1 MRRRDFFIS
10 GAAGAAISISNPAG
24 AAETRRPNVLL
35 LLGDRARGLASEG
48 TTFTRCYATR
58 PTHGSS
64 LASLITGKYPHA
76 CGIRGEGQAIP
87 ADQPSIFR
95 QLKAVGY
102 STTIRPSQPFFLL
115 DESQDERLLEALDG
129 EPGLAQYTLVVS
141 TATQGAEDDSPSET
155 SVRVPLVIRF
165 PGRFRRGVKDDLL
178 LSNADLM
185 PSLLALCGAEIPA
198 DVQGR
203 NLAETMRTGEGERP
217 ESIYSY
223 GQLGEAGEWRMI
235 VRGLDKL
242 VVNSKMET
250 THLYNLGQDPSE
262 ERNLA
267 TEIGAGRNRDELKA
281 HLRAWMKK
289 LGDGVDPSS
298 GLKVR

>member
-1 MRRRDFFIS
+1 M
-10 GAAGAAISISNPAG
+10 SNPAG

-35 LLGDRARGLASEG
+35 LLGHHAPGLASEG

-58 PTHGSS
+58 PSHAFS

-76 CGIRGEGQAIP
+76 CGVRREGQTVAP
-87 ADQPSIFR
+87 DQPSIFR
-95 QLKAVGY
+95 QLTAAGY
-102 STTIRPSQPFFLL
+102 ATATGSQPFFLL
-115 DESQDERLLEALDG
+115 DESQDGRVLELLDDELG
-129 EPGLAQYTLVVS
+129 VAQHTLVVS
-141 TATQGAEDDSPSET
+141 TATRGAEADSPAET

-185 PSLLALCGAEIPA
+185 PSLLALCGAEIP
-198 DVQGR
+198 DGVQGR

-217 ESIYSY
+217 ESVYSY
-223 GQLGEAGEWRMI
+223 GQLGETGEWRMI

-267 TEIGAGRNRDELKA
+267 TEIGAGRLRDELKA
-281 HLRAWMKK
+281 HLRGWMKK